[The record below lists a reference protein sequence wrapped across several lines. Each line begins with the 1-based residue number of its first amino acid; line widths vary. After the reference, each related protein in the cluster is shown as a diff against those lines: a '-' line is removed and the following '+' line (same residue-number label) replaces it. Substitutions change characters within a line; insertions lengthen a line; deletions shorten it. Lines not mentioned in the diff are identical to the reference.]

1 MNTYEKW
8 KLDTYENWKMTNM
21 SKIYGSPSSSL

>member
-8 KLDTYENWKMTNM
+8 KLDTYENGKMTNM